1 MSFSLFEADP
11 NRGVPIEL
19 FTFEY
24 GASAPLRYTN
34 AEVDL
39 KIDGVDY
46 RAIPISRGNIKV
58 DGKTDRKSLT
68 IQVDKSAEVA
78 FLFLGYPPTETVVYT
93 IRAGHYGDP
102 DNEFVV
108 ISTGRVL
115 SHELAGAI
123 VSLSCEHAIT
133 SLKRLGLRRRY
144 QHGCPFV
151 LYSAQCG
158 ASKDNATREV
168 TVVEA
173 EGMSITLEPNW
184 MRGEPAD
191 RFVGGMIGWTSS
203 FGNEYR
209 TILRCSGSGVL
220 TVAGNFRGIDVGTKI
235 KVSYG
240 CAHTMDHCRDLHK
253 NINNFGGQPWI
264 PFTNPYKTRL
274 YW

>member
-93 IRAGHYGDP
+93 IRA
-102 DNEFVV
+102 V
-108 ISTGRVL
+108 ITETR
-115 SHELAGAI
+115 
-123 VSLSCEHAIT
+123 IT
-133 SLKRLGLRRRY
+133 S
-144 QHGCPFV
+144 
-151 LYSAQCG
+151 S
-158 ASKDNATREV
+158 
-168 TVVEA
+168 
-173 EGMSITLEPNW
+173 
-184 MRGEPAD
+184 
-191 RFVGGMIGWTSS
+191 SS
-203 FGNEYR
+203 FPQGG
-209 TILRCSGSGVL
+209 CSPTNWRAPSSPC
-220 TVAGNFRGIDVGTKI
+220 R
-235 KVSYG
+235 VS
-240 CAHTMDHCRDLHK
+240 TPSR
-253 NINNFGGQPWI
+253 
-264 PFTNPYKTRL
+264 R
-274 YW
+274 